1 MKKLLLALSMVFSV
15 SAFAQETSY
24 GNEMDTT
31 YAITEDGETVGLIH
45 QRGMLPVVP
54 EGMRLVDEAAAVE
67 TVEQPAAEEQPVA
80 EQVAEPVDE
89 SIDED
94 VYADAPAPQ
103 AVRTGRTDYSKNER
117 FKNLYATSDSVAY
130 YQDMANRYNRAAQK
144 RRTTSKW
151 LMIGGGIAASIGT
164 LILLSD
170 MSDDYVSGDGVGL
183 FVLGNVVGA
192 GALISGVFVS
202 RAAKTRQLKAL
213 EYEEKLQSYQNRHTF
228 ALGVSPVVN
237 PVNKSLGGAL
247 SLTF

>member
-15 SAFAQETSY
+15 CAFAQETSY

-31 YAITEDGETVGLIH
+31 YAITEDGETVGLVH

-54 EGMRLVDEAAAVE
+54 EGMRLVDEAAAAE
-67 TVEQPAAEEQPVA
+67 EQPAAEEQTVV

-89 SIDED
+89 FADED

-103 AVRTGRTDYSKNER
+103 AVRTGRVDYSKNDR

-130 YQDMANRYNRAAQK
+130 YQDMANRYNRAAQR

-151 LMIGGGIAASIGT
+151 LMIGGGIAAAVGT
-164 LILLSD
+164 MILLSD
-170 MSDDYVSGDGVGL
+170 GSDDYISGDGVGF

-192 GALISGVFVS
+192 GALVSGVFVS

-213 EYEEKLQSYQNRHTF
+213 EYEEKLKSYQNRHTF